1 MSTIYRK
8 YRPQTWSDLIGQEHI
23 TTTLQ
28 KELAMNK
35 MAHAYLFTGPR
46 GSGKT
51 TSARLLAKSLN
62 CEQITSGQYEPCNTC
77 SSCTEIK
84 NGRSIDVIEIDAA
97 SNTGVDNVREN
108 IIESA
113 RLLPTKSK
121 NKIFIIDEVHMLST
135 SAFNAL
141 LKIMEEP
148 PSRVYFI
155 LATTEPF
162 KIPQTIISRCQCFN
176 FKKVEIE
183 KIVGRLKMI
192 ADEEGVEI
200 DKKVLNKIAHQSEG
214 CLRDAEGLLGQMFA
228 LGEKKITLAEAEL
241 VLPHSDFEQ
250 ISTLLEFL
258 INKNLRDGIVY
269 LNNLLENGVDLIHFT
284 DDLIESLH
292 LLLLTK
298 INADLPDLV
307 AQLEEEQL
315 KRFRSLALK
324 TNLAE
329 IQKMLEVFLKQKL
342 LLKSSSLPQ
351 LPLELALLEICS
363 TSQQNVAENKTK
375 KDDDF
380 KMPPQAPTP
389 KEPETKQVAANEEFN
404 EEIVLNETI
413 INTELSNEPTAPSE
427 ITVEAIK
434 NKWLLFIDKIEPIN
448 HSLPFILKMGEPLE
462 VKGNVVRIG
471 FKFALHRDKFNENK
485 IKIIAE
491 KVFNEVFGHTKL
503 CLEGLYLETAGAL
516 DNDDENKDNSVITN
530 LMEEFGGQIIG

>member
-8 YRPQTWSDLIGQEHI
+8 YRPQSWADLIGQEHI

-62 CEQITSGQYEPCNTC
+62 CEQIAAGQYEPCNTC
-77 SSCTEIK
+77 SSCAEIK

-183 KIVGRLKMI
+183 KIVERLKSI
-192 ADEEGVEI
+192 AEQEATEI
-200 DKKVLNKIAHQSEG
+200 DKKVLTKIAHQSEG
-214 CLRDAEGLLGQMFA
+214 CLRDAEGLLGQMLA

-250 ISTLLEFL
+250 VVTLLEFS
-258 INKNLRDGIVY
+258 INKNIRDGILY

-284 DDLIESLH
+284 DDLIETVH

-298 INADLPDLV
+298 INSDLPDLV

-315 KRFRSLALK
+315 SRLKKLALK
-324 TNLAE
+324 TTLAE
-329 IQKMLEVFLKQKL
+329 IQKILEVFLKQKL

-363 TSQQNVAENKTK
+363 FNQQPAIDNKNN
-375 KDDDF
+375 DDF
-380 KMPPQAPTP
+380 KMPPPPTP
-389 KEPETKQVAANEEFN
+389 KEPEIKKITTEEQIANDT
-404 EEIVLNETI
+404 VLVEQDSEDFSL
-413 INTELSNEPTAPSE
+413 NTTQSTTE

-434 NKWLLFIDKIEPIN
+434 NKWLLFIDKIEPLN
-448 HSLPFILKMGEPLE
+448 HSLPFILKMGEPIE

-471 FKFALHRDKFNENK
+471 FKFALHRDKFNETK
-485 IKIIAE
+485 IKLMAE
-491 KVFNEVFGHTKL
+491 KVFNEVFGHSNL
-503 CLEGLYLETAGAL
+503 FLEGLFLENTATL
-516 DNDDENKDNSVITN
+516 DNNDKNKDNSVISN
-530 LMEEFGGQIIG
+530 LIEEFGGQIIG